1 MNCVVKHLLSLAL
14 WCVSTSCF
22 TLPTVHA
29 QSSNSELKGFWQ
41 KGDAAKWIEPA
52 RENSSGAVV
61 YRDYPL
67 AVDKVKADTQA
78 AAAPAVPQVDNSS
91 DQPQPNPDQPMSRE
105 QIISKYGA
113 PEIPRAIRA
122 TKDAPPEMQGLFAA
136 LHSGD
141 KELAWQYSLALARRN
156 TEIQKAVLKATDY
169 QVLAAEALG
178 YTPPSEQGQA
188 TDDMNP
194 NRLELQEL
202 MERTRAEAAKQ
213 RVPSTLDSSLAV
225 GAATESVD
233 AWAQGDPAGGR
244 GGPQSAD
251 RVPVDPEGRVKVLL
265 FFDEKAPEAK
275 SFSDAM
281 RPLKARFQNDPAV
294 SIVGLTKRT
303 YGLPGLKALGAGA
316 NFPFPLVNGEA
327 LAQEL
332 RIHNYPSVVLVAP
345 TSKQTYRLS
354 GTSSIEEIERNVNLM
369 KGSK

>member
-1 MNCVVKHLLSLAL
+1 MNCVVKHLLALSL
-14 WCVSTSCF
+14 WCVMAACCGAPEAF
-22 TLPTVHA
+22 A
-29 QSSNSELKGFWQ
+29 QNANGELKGFWQ
-41 KGDAAKWIEPA
+41 KGDAAKWIEPV

-78 AAAPAVPQVDNSS
+78 AAAPAAPQIDNSS
-91 DQPQPNPDQPMSRE
+91 EQPQTNPDQPMTRE
-105 QIISKYGA
+105 QIISKFGA
-113 PEIPRAIRA
+113 PELPRAIRA
-122 TKDAPPEMQGLFAA
+122 SKDAPPEMQGLFAA

-156 TEIQKAVLKATDY
+156 TEIQKTVIKATDY

-178 YTPPSEQGQA
+178 YAPPSDSAQA
-188 TDDMNP
+188 TENVNP
-194 NRLELQEL
+194 NRLELQDL

-213 RVPSTLDSSLAV
+213 RAPSAIDASLA
-225 GAATESVD
+225 GAAATDTVD
-233 AWAQGDPAGGR
+233 AWAQGDTSGARSNAPATA
-244 GGPQSAD
+244 Q
-251 RVPVDPEGRVKVLL
+251 VPVDPEGRVKVLL
-265 FFDEKAPEAK
+265 FFDEKDPEAK

-281 RPLKARFQNDPAV
+281 RSLKARFQSDPAV

-303 YGLPGLKALGAGA
+303 YGLPGLKALGAGT

-345 TSKQTYRLS
+345 TSKQMHRLD
-354 GTSSIEEIERNVNLM
+354 GASSVEEIERNITLM
-369 KGSK
+369 KGSR